1 MAVKLI
7 IDPLFKVSIDPNS
20 RQQDPSMSIWN
31 AMHRCVSPR
40 TELVTTFKHG
50 FDPVRSVIDNA
61 LKFGHWDVLHHA
73 SIKLNFDGFPHST
86 AMQFRTHRQ
95 MSVLVQSL
103 RYSDEQFSACADGDV
118 DPMDIFYFRPIA
130 DKRKEVLNYGRA
142 RRSCRDYANAI
153 ENGEDKETARD
164 NLLCNY
170 RQGFTMSGT
179 FCQWM
184 HVLDRRL
191 LADTQLE
198 SRTAATM
205 ALDQLRG
212 YSGFFEWYASS
223 RAGKNLLSP

>member
-1 MAVKLI
+1 MAPKLI
-7 IDPLFKVSIDPNS
+7 QDPRFKVSIDPNS
-20 RQQDPSMSIWN
+20 KQVNPSLSCWN
-31 AMHRCVSPR
+31 AAHTCVDGGANKI
-40 TELVTTFKHG
+40 TTCK
-50 FDPVRSVIDNA
+50 DPTQSVIDNC

-73 SIKLNFDGFPHST
+73 SIKLDFDNFPHST

-95 MSVLVQSL
+95 MSVLCQSL

-118 DPMDIFYFRPIA
+118 DPQDIFYFRPIA
-130 DKRKEVLNYGRA
+130 DKRKEALNYGRA

-198 SRTAATM
+198 ARTAATM

-212 YSGFFEWYASS
+212 YSGFFEWYAGA
-223 RAGKNLLSP
+223 RAGRNLLSP

>member
-1 MAVKLI
+1 MQKLI
-7 IDPLFKVSIDPNS
+7 SDPRFKVSIDENS
-20 RQQDPSMSIWN
+20 KQVNPDMAIWN
-31 AMHRCVSPR
+31 AMHRCVDGGANKI
-40 TELVTTFKHG
+40 TTSL
-50 FDPVRSVIDNA
+50 DPVQSVINHA

-73 SIKLNFDGFPHST
+73 SIKLDFDGFPHST

-103 RYSDEQFSACADGDV
+103 RYSEEQFSACADGDV
-118 DPMDIFYFRPIA
+118 DPMDIFYFRPMT
-130 DKRKEVLNYGRA
+130 DKRKEALAYGRA
-142 RRSCRDYANAI
+142 RRSCVDYTKAI
-153 ENGEDKETARD
+153 KNGEDKETARD

-191 LADTQLE
+191 LGDSQLE
-198 SRTAATM
+198 AQTAAWM

-212 YSGFFEWYASS
+212 YSKFFEYYRDT
-223 RAGKNLLSP
+223 RAGKNLLAP

>member
-1 MAVKLI
+1 MIKLI
-7 IDPLFKVSIDPNS
+7 QDPYFKVSIDPNS
-20 RQQDPSMSIWN
+20 KQANPDLAVWN
-31 AMHRCVSPR
+31 AMHRCVDGGDNAIKTSLSPV
-40 TELVTTFKHG
+40 L
-50 FDPVRSVIDNA
+50 SVIKNA

-73 SIKLNFDGFPHST
+73 SIKLDFDGFPHST

-103 RYSDEQFSACADGDV
+103 RYAEERFTLCADGDV
-118 DPMDIFYFRPIA
+118 DPIELFYFREFT
-130 DKRKEVLNYGRA
+130 DKRKEQQAYDRA
-142 RRSCRDYANAI
+142 RKSCINYASAI
-153 ENGEDKETARD
+153 EDGQEKETARD

-198 SRTAATM
+198 AQTAAWM

-212 YSGFFEWYASS
+212 YSEFFEWYRNT
-223 RAGKNLLSP
+223 RAGKNMLSP

>member
-1 MAVKLI
+1 MASKLI
-7 IDPLFKVSIDPNS
+7 SDPRFKVSIDPNS
-20 RQQDPSMSIWN
+20 KQVNPDLAVWN
-31 AMHRCVSPR
+31 AMHRCVDGGANKIA
-40 TELVTTFKHG
+40 TCK
-50 FDPVRSVIDNA
+50 DPVQAVINHA

-73 SIKLNFDGFPHST
+73 SIKLDFDGFPHST

-103 RYSDEQFSACADGDV
+103 RYADEQFTGCADGDV
-118 DPMDIFYFRPIA
+118 DPMDIFYFRSIA
-130 DKRKEVLNYGRA
+130 DKRKEALNYGRA
-142 RRSCRDYANAI
+142 RRSCRDYAKAI
-153 ENGEDKETARD
+153 EDGEDKETARD

-198 SRTAATM
+198 ARTAATM

-212 YSGFFEWYASS
+212 YSGFFEWYAGT
-223 RAGKNLLSP
+223 RAGKNMLAP

>member
-1 MAVKLI
+1 MSSKLI
-7 IDPLFKVSIDPNS
+7 SDPRFKVSIDENS
-20 RQQDPSMSIWN
+20 KQKDPSKSIWN
-31 AMHRCVSPR
+31 AMHRCVSPD
-40 TELVTTFKHG
+40 TEHQTTFNHG
-50 FDPVRSVIDNA
+50 FDPVQAVINHA

-73 SIKLNFDGFPHST
+73 SIKLDFDGFPHST

-95 MSVLVQSL
+95 LSVLIQSL
-103 RYSDEQFSACADGDV
+103 RYSDEQFTACADGDV
-118 DPMDIFYFRPIA
+118 DPIDIFYFRPQS
-130 DKRKEVLNYGRA
+130 DKRKEALNYGRA
-142 RRSCRDYANAI
+142 RRSCRDYAKAI

-198 SRTAATM
+198 ARTAATM

-212 YSGFFEWYASS
+212 YSGFFEWYAGV
-223 RAGKNLLSP
+223 RAGKNMLAP